1 MQGGDAYELITAAAR
16 RSPPGANGL
25 LVLPHWNGA
34 GTGRIPPLDPASRGA
49 IFGLTLAHT
58 RDDLSR
64 AVFEGITLETR
75 YLLESFESAGIRI
88 DSLAVT
94 GGGAKSPFW
103 LQLKADVTG
112 KVIRVPR
119 VTEASLLGAAILAG
133 VGAGVYS
140 GVEEAVERVCRVEG
154 EYHPDPAA
162 AKVYD
167 RLFPALPGGV
177 RRGAGDQQTPGR
189 FRGRGISAS
198 HAGRRPAGRL
208 FSARRPVKI
217 CTSAIPGLELV
228 FSRHNGAW
236 VDILDLTNGQ
246 SLSLPGLSG
255 QPVLLRVGGVRRK
268 SGVVRNSRVFELDG
282 AVEIGRGAVYAG
294 HRAFTAGGEGC
305 LEVTARE
312 GDWEVTSIYRLAPGG
327 DRVAPRSD
335 TIAPRSRAICAWRTA
350 VREKSCSTTRA
361 CRCPFYTWARK
372 KRSSWKRRATR

>member
-1 MQGGDAYELITAAAR
+1 MGLHPATLLVPGAHDQSCAALGVGVVREGVASDGTGSFEAIATLSRKPFTSPALLARGTGSQCHVTADTYLPLAFHNAAGSLVRWYRDQLGAWEQEQARQGGGDAYVLITAAAR

-140 GVEEAVERVCRVEG
+140 GVEEAVERVCRVDG
-154 EYHPDPAA
+154 EYHPEPAA

-167 RLFPALPGGV
+167 RLFPLY
-177 RRGAGDQQTPGR
+177 Q
-189 FRGRGISAS
+189 
-198 HAGRRPAGRL
+198 
-208 FSARRPVKI
+208 
-217 CTSAIPGLELV
+217 E
-228 FSRHNGAW
+228 
-236 VDILDLTNGQ
+236 
-246 SLSLPGLSG
+246 
-255 QPVLLRVGGVRRK
+255 
-268 SGVVRNSRVFELDG
+268 
-282 AVEIGRGAVYAG
+282 VYA
-294 HRAFTAGGEGC
+294 AA
-305 LEVTARE
+305 LE
-312 GDWEVTSIYRLAPGG
+312 TSKRLASFAAG
-327 DRVAPRSD
+327 
-335 TIAPRSRAICAWRTA
+335 
-350 VREKSCSTTRA
+350 E
-361 CRCPFYTWARK
+361 
-372 KRSSWKRRATR
+372 